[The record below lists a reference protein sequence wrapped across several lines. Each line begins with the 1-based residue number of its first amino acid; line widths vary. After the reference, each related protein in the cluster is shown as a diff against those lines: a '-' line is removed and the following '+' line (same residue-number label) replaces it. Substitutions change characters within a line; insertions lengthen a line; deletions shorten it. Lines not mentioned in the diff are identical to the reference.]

1 MADTRFF
8 QTTATMPQ
16 VDFGAIYDNAVAKRE
31 AKENRELEYMDSFK
45 KVRGAL
51 TPGLKDLGQGYFNK
65 IQDSLNEGDMSVDA
79 RRYRTDLYN
88 QYQDVM
94 ASGLQYT
101 QELNKREAQILS
113 DPSKYN
119 SPDVLIA
126 DLDDLRNTNITDLS
140 QLENQFSKLPQ
151 LNKFKRFN
159 IPTANVMDI
168 TSEFKRT
175 VNENLF
181 RDQDTG
187 IIDPDKLKSTQA
199 EFLNFKNLDN
209 EDLEG
214 IYAAALSHQGL
225 LTNTTSDI
233 GLVREY
239 ANDPERAKGLIEYY
253 GDLFGATYRSQVEM
267 DERTAAE
274 NKARQA
280 EKALADSVF
289 SYDVPENNT
298 ISLTPP
304 RALKKNEK
312 GELTNVVDTDV
323 KAPKGSA
330 NNIAFITN
338 IGSGPYYEDD
348 KGVKKTIESIGLDT
362 EGNPIVK
369 ITYDQKIETND
380 FRNENYKVT
389 EVVPWTQIEKQGWN
403 NLKQIQRILTTY
415 GDMQNRFNSDQSR
428 YSGLDKK
435 TRPLNP
441 NDPRNRPR
449 PGEVIPSS
457 GEETEIVS
465 EEVVDTI
472 EPEETQVRPL
482 DPGMPMDV
490 NDPNYQPINPGGGP
504 QSAMEQIFGGLT
516 MDIPSVSSP
525 SDNTNPNLS
534 PELRGASQA
543 EEETVVTADPLPR
556 REVEDT
562 EVSETEM
569 VEDDG
574 KDRTLVERQYEEQ
587 DKIKALPNTQEVYND
602 IQSVSEIVKE
612 LDNADLDYGDQVPS
626 SVTMMSPEALKDLV
640 DRNNIDLG
648 KYSVEEFQELV
659 SNYIDEY
666 PLFFDGMELVQV

>member
-101 QELNKREAQILS
+101 QELNKREAQVLS

-140 QLENQFSKLPQ
+140 QLDNQLATLPQ
-151 LNKFKRFN
+151 LNKYKRFN
-159 IPTANVMDI
+159 VPTANVMDI
-168 TSEFKRT
+168 SSEFKRT

-187 IIDPDKLKSTQA
+187 IIDPDKLKSSLAT
-199 EFLNFKNLDN
+199 FLQTRNLDT
-209 EDLEG
+209 EDMEG
-214 IYAAALSHQGL
+214 VYAAALSHQGL
-225 LTNTTSDI
+225 LTNTASDI

-239 ANDPERAKGLIEYY
+239 SKDPERAKALTEYY
-253 GDLFGATYRSQVEM
+253 GDILGATYMSQVEM
-267 DERTAAE
+267 DERTKRERDQQKEAQE
-274 NKARQA
+274 
-280 EKALADSVF
+280 LADSVF

-304 RALKKNEK
+304 RALKKNKK

-389 EVVPWTQIEKQGWN
+389 EVVPWTQIKKQGWN
-403 NLKQIQRILTTY
+403 NEKQIQRILTTY

-441 NDPRNRPR
+441 DDPRNRPR

-457 GEETEIVS
+457 GEVMESVS
-465 EEVVDTI
+465 DEVVESI
-472 EPEETQVRPL
+472 QPEEPQVRPG
-482 DPGMPMDV
+482 DPRMPMDV
-490 NDPNYQPINPGGGP
+490 NDPNYQPVNPGARP
-504 QSAMEQIFGGLT
+504 QSPMEQIFGGLT
-516 MDIPSVSSP
+516 MDIPDIGGG
-525 SDNTNPNLS
+525 SDNTNPDLGR
-534 PELRGASQA
+534 ELRGASEA
-543 EEETVVTADPLPR
+543 EEERVVTADPLPR

-562 EVSETEM
+562 EVSETE
-569 VEDDG
+569 VVYDDG
-574 KDRTLVERQYEEQ
+574 TDRTLIDRQYEEQ
-587 DKIKALPNTQEVYND
+587 DKIKALPNTQEVYKE
-602 IQSVSEIVKE
+602 IQSVSEIVNE
-612 LDNADLDYGDQVPS
+612 LDSADLDYGDQVPS
-626 SVTMMSPEALKDLV
+626 SVTMMSPEALKDFV

-659 SNYIDEY
+659 SNYRDEY

>member
-101 QELNKREAQILS
+101 QELNKREAQVLS

-126 DLDDLRNTNITDLS
+126 DLDDLRNTDITDLS
-140 QLENQFSKLPQ
+140 QLDNQLATLPQ
-151 LNKFKRFN
+151 LNKYKRFN
-159 IPTANVMDI
+159 VPTANVMDI
-168 TSEFKRT
+168 SSEFKRT

-187 IIDPDKLKSTQA
+187 IIDPDKLKSSLAT
-199 EFLNFKNLDN
+199 FLQTRNLDT
-209 EDLEG
+209 EDMEG
-214 IYAAALSHQGL
+214 VYAAALSHQGL
-225 LTNTTSDI
+225 LTNTASDI

-239 ANDPERAKGLIEYY
+239 SKDPERAKALTEYY
-253 GDLFGATYRSQVEM
+253 GDLLGATYMSQVEM

-298 ISLTPP
+298 IPLTPA
-304 RALKKNEK
+304 RALKKN
-312 GELTNVVDTDV
+312 TNFVDTEV
-323 KAPKGSA
+323 KAPSGVA
-330 NNIAFITN
+330 NNIAFLGNLT
-338 IGSGPYYEDD
+338 GPSTSYEDD
-348 KGVKKTIESIGLDT
+348 KGLKKTIESIGLDT

-369 ITYDQKIETND
+369 ITYDQKIESTSS
-380 FRNENYKVT
+380 FTNENYKVT
-389 EVVPWTQIEKQGWN
+389 EVVPWKQIANQGWN
-403 NLKQIQRILTTY
+403 NEKQIKRILNTY
-415 GDMQNRFNSDQSR
+415 GDMQNRFNSDQSL
-428 YSGLDKK
+428 YSGLENKRSLSPD
-435 TRPLNP
+435 
-441 NDPRNRPR
+441 DPRNRPR
-449 PGEVIPSS
+449 P

-472 EPEETQVRPL
+472 EPEETEVRPL

-504 QSAMEQIFGGLT
+504 QSPMEQIFGGLT

-525 SDNTNPNLS
+525 SDNTNPDLS
-534 PELRGASQA
+534 PELRGASEV

-562 EVSETEM
+562 EVSETEV

-574 KDRTLVERQYEEQ
+574 KDRTLVKRQYEEQ

>member
-126 DLDDLRNTNITDLS
+126 DLDDLRNTDITDLS

-187 IIDPDKLKSTQA
+187 IIDPEKLKSTQA

-274 NKARQA
+274 NKAKQ
-280 EKALADSVF
+280 KALADAASVF
-289 SYDVPENNT
+289 EYQVPENNT
-298 ISLTPP
+298 ISLTPA
-304 RALKKNEK
+304 RALKE
-312 GELTNVVDTDV
+312 GTNFVDTKV
-323 KAPKGSA
+323 KAPSGFA

-338 IGSGPYYEDD
+338 IMGNNPGYEDD

-362 EGNPIVK
+362 EGNSIVK
-369 ITYDQKIETND
+369 ITYDQKIETNNFD
-380 FRNENYKVT
+380 KENYKVT
-389 EVVPWTQIEKQGWN
+389 EVVPWEQIKNQGWN
-403 NLKQIQRILTTY
+403 NEGQIKRILSTY
-415 GDMQNRFNSDQSR
+415 KDMKNRFAN
-428 YSGLDKK
+428 LDPS
-435 TRPLNP
+435 TLASFRPLGP
-441 NDPRNRPR
+441 DDPRNRPR
-449 PGEVIPSS
+449 PGE
-457 GEETEIVS
+457 GTEIVS

-472 EPEETQVRPL
+472 EQTPKSAVSQILGDIVVDDEQKESENDSNQMRIPEIT
-482 DPGMPMDV
+482 
-490 NDPNYQPINPGGGP
+490 
-504 QSAMEQIFGGLT
+504 
-516 MDIPSVSSP
+516 SP
-525 SDNTNPNLS
+525 SERTSVRDDMITRGVNKVEENLEEDQVI
-534 PELRGASQA
+534 ELPPLPSTSKPKPSLPKTIEEQ
-543 EEETVVTADPLPR
+543 EEESLVV
-556 REVEDT
+556 
-562 EVSETEM
+562 
-569 VEDDG
+569 
-574 KDRTLVERQYEEQ
+574 KQNEEQ
-587 DKIKALPNTQEVYND
+587 DKMRSLSNSREYYNELID
-602 IQSVSEIVKE
+602 VAEIVKE
-612 LDNADLDYGDQVPS
+612 LDTADLDYGDQIAS
-626 SVTMMSPEALKDLV
+626 SVTQMTEETLQDLV
-640 DRNNIDLG
+640 SRNEIDLG
-648 KYSVEEFQELV
+648 KYSVKEFKDLIAEYQ
-659 SNYIDEY
+659 DDY
-666 PLFFDGMELVQV
+666 PLFFRSALDQDGQMELVEV